1 MNRHS
6 VSADASRDA
15 SGNFP
20 RAASSGTSLG
30 MKLVTF
36 EEAGRSRAGALVDDG
51 IVDLS
56 AALGELASSVL
67 SIVERQDEALPA
79 IREALKK
86 DLPKKPLSTKLLA
99 PIPRPTSMRDGYA
112 FRQHVETARK
122 NRGLEMIAEFDQ
134 FPVFY
139 FTNHQA
145 VIGPGDVRVMP
156 RHLEKLDFELE
167 AAIVVGRRG
176 RNVKVSEADGYVFG
190 LTIMNDLSARVLQM
204 DEMKLSLG
212 PAKGKDFATAIGPY
226 LITLDELEDKT
237 KRGPNGNSYDL
248 AMRAFVNDVKVS
260 EGNLA
265 DMNWTFAQILER
277 VSYGVDIFPGDVIG
291 SGTVGTGCF
300 LELNGS
306 GITKNQWLQLGDI
319 VRLEIDRLGTL
330 ENKIVPE

>member
-1 MNRHS
+1 
-6 VSADASRDA
+6 
-15 SGNFP
+15 
-20 RAASSGTSLG
+20 

-36 EEAGRSRAGALVDDG
+36 EEDGRARPGAIVDDAV
-51 IVDLS
+51 IDLQ
-56 AALGELASSVL
+56 AAIGESTILG
-67 SIVERQDEALPA
+67 IVERQDEALPA
-79 IREALKK
+79 IRDALKR
-86 DLPKKPLSTKLLA
+86 DLPRRPLSSVKLLA
-99 PIPRPTSMRDGYA
+99 PIPRPPSMRDGYA
-112 FRQHVETARK
+112 FRQHVLTARK
-122 NRGLEMIAEFDQ
+122 NRGLEMIPEFDQ

-145 VIGPGDVRVMP
+145 VVGPGDVRVMP

-176 RNVKVSEADGYVFG
+176 RNLTIASADAHIFG

-226 LITLDELEDKT
+226 LLTLDELEVT
-237 KRGPNGNSYDL
+237 KSEHGNRYPL
-248 AMRAFVNDVKVS
+248 AMRALVNGVQVS
-260 EGNLA
+260 QGNLG

-277 VSYGVDIFPGDVIG
+277 VSYGVDVYPGDVIG

-306 GITKNQWLQLGDI
+306 GITKDQWLKVGD
-319 VRLEIDRLGTL
+319 VVTLEIDKLGKL
-330 ENKIVPE
+330 ENRIVAE

>member
-1 MNRHS
+1 
-6 VSADASRDA
+6 
-15 SGNFP
+15 
-20 RAASSGTSLG
+20 

-36 EEAGRSRAGALVDDG
+36 EEAGRSRAGVLLSDG

-56 AALGELASSVL
+56 SLGELGSSVL
-67 SIVERQDEALPA
+67 AIVERQDEALPA

-86 DLPKKPLSTKLLA
+86 DHPKKPLSTKILA

-122 NRGLEMIAEFDQ
+122 NRGLEMIPEFDQ

-145 VIGPGDVRVMP
+145 VVGPGDVRVMP

-176 RNVKVSEADGYVFG
+176 RNVKAADADKYVFG

-226 LITLDELEDKT
+226 LVTLDELEDKT

-248 AMRAFVNDVKVS
+248 AMKAFVNDVQVS
-260 EGNLA
+260 SGNLA

-306 GITKNQWLQLGDI
+306 GITKNQWLQVGDV
-319 VRLEIDRLGTL
+319 VRLEIDRLGVL
-330 ENKIVPE
+330 ENKMVAEIA